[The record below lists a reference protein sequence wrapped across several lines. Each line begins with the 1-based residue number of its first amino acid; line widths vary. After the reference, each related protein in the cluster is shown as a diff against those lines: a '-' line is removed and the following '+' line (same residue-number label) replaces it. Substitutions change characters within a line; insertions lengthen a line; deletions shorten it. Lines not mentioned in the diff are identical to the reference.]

1 MNRPETSQ
9 DPGQAAISVSKV
21 PCLRVSLL
29 ALAAAMLGTAI
40 LIKYGTFTPTAISFV
55 AVALVLALAGTLLPD
70 GARRVAW
77 TPRAMWVVL
86 LACFALQF
94 AQGICRVPVDGRSFT
109 VGAKVAGESAV
120 VWLPVHM
127 TFFWS
132 VLVIAAVVSSQM
144 AGKHP
149 PLGRFTLPLL
159 IVLEIVAAVWVINRD
174 RPPFID
180 VFDIQQDSSQALL
193 AGRDPY
199 AIHFDSIYD
208 LDSTRKLYAPG
219 DFSPDGRRLL
229 FGYVYMPLTLL
240 LTIPG
245 YLLGDVRYS
254 LIAALAIAAALMG
267 LMRPGRVG
275 WAAAVGLLFM
285 PRTFNVIDLAWT
297 EPLTVALLALTVYFA
312 IHIPKLA
319 PFAFGLM
326 LASKQHMPFAVLL
339 APLLFG
345 WEWRPLLRAVIYAIV
360 TALVVTLPLVFEDVG
375 AFIHSAVLFQ
385 LHQPFRP
392 YALSFMVIGHQ
403 TADNP
408 PSGVVGFL
416 ALVVAIA
423 LVLWRLRPSPSNFA
437 AGLALSYFAFF
448 AFNKHAFMNY
458 YFFVIAALWC
468 SVAAMEWPAPSA
480 TMPQLIE

>member
-1 MNRPETSQ
+1 
-9 DPGQAAISVSKV
+9 
-21 PCLRVSLL
+21 LL
-29 ALAAAMLGTAI
+29 ALAATMLGTAI
-40 LIKYGTFTPTAISFV
+40 LIKFGTFTPTAISFV
-55 AVALVLALAGTLLPD
+55 AVALVLALAGTLLPED
-70 GARRVAW
+70 ARRVPW

-86 LACFALQF
+86 LACFALQI
-94 AQGICRVPVDGRSFT
+94 ALGICYGPVVGRSFV
-109 VGAKVAGESAV
+109 VGLSGGSGI
-120 VWLPVHM
+120 VWLPVQM
-127 TFFWS
+127 PFFWS
-132 VLVIAAVVSSQM
+132 VLFIAAIVSSQV
-144 AGKHP
+144 ASEHP
-149 PLGRFTLPLL
+149 PLGSFTLPLL
-159 IVLEIVAAVWVINRD
+159 IVLEIVAAVWVVKRD

-180 VFDIQQDSSQALL
+180 VFNIQQDSSHALL
-193 AGRDPY
+193 AGIDPY
-199 AIHFDSIYD
+199 AIHFDSIYN
-208 LDSTRKLYAPG
+208 LETTRHLYAPG

-240 LTIPG
+240 LTMPG
-245 YLLGDVRYS
+245 YLLGDVRYAM
-254 LIAALAIAAALMG
+254 IAAVAIAAALMG

-275 WAAAVGLLFM
+275 WAAAAGLLFM

-312 IHIPKLA
+312 IRIPRLT

-326 LASKQHMPFAVLL
+326 LASKQHMPLAVLL

-345 WEWRPLLRAVIYAIV
+345 WEWRPLLRAVMYAII
-360 TALVVTLPLVFEDVG
+360 TAAVVTLPLVFADVG

-385 LHQPFRP
+385 LHQPFRS

-403 TADNP
+403 TAGT

-468 SVAAMEWPAPSA
+468 SVAAMDWPALPATAQKPSD
-480 TMPQLIE
+480 